1 MLNWLRKAIVTTL
14 ARVRDW
20 FRGSLLRPAP
30 PGSVPHEPGSLRP
43 GYEHRPLPPAPPP
56 KIIPYDPTYV
66 AAGPNLVK
74 NGIFDGNVGAG
85 TEILVNWQ
93 DPDPGVIQD
102 WRVTGGTAR
111 WIGIG
116 HPVFNNTHRLVD
128 LTGGI
133 PPSPFRVLA
142 TLRQDA
148 PLGLQAGKSY
158 EVAVDLG
165 VGPNN
170 GPSENFGP
178 PVVVSISVIEP
189 PGAVE
194 WQFIGNPLNPP
205 VGTGIKWETHKF
217 RFAIPA
223 GYPLSPTNQTITI
236 TGNYGN
242 RFIGVDNVSV
252 RLLT

>member
-1 MLNWLRKAIVTTL
+1 MWKAIVMAL

-20 FRGSLLRPAP
+20 FRGSLVRPAP
-30 PGSVPHEPGSLRP
+30 PGSVPHEPGSLPP
-43 GYEHRPLPPAPPP
+43 GYEHPAPLPPPPPP

-74 NGIFDGNVGAG
+74 NGSFEKGNFGPG
-85 TEILVNWQ
+85 TETIVSSS
-93 DPDPGVIQD
+93 GVIED
-102 WRVTGGTAR
+102 WRLIVNALNGPVR
-111 WIGIG
+111 WIESFSSAAEGKR
-116 HPVFNNTHRLVD
+116 FVD
-128 LTGGI
+128 LTGGRTLLTA
-133 PPSPFRVLA
+133 PLA
-142 TLRQDA
+142 TLLQTA
-148 PLGLQAGKSY
+148 PSYPLQSGQSY

-178 PVVVSISVIEP
+178 PVVVSVSVIEP

-194 WQFIGNPLNPP
+194 WQFISNPLNPP
-205 VGTGIKWETHKF
+205 VGTGVKWETHKF

-236 TGNYGN
+236 TGNYGD